1 MEKWEQSRPQA
12 PPSHR
17 HGRNNPS
24 FSSSL
29 LDAIYRSIDDSDAV
43 TPCLVTSS
51 IDKNCAFRPPP
62 PATLRRAIDPV
73 DDRRHRR
80 FCSATSSSDTS
91 RFGGFSSSDF
101 DSATR
106 PRPVLTRSKLIRMD
120 PPPPPE
126 TKRTNRSIRSR
137 IRDLQKSPASASPG
151 SRLTAFVNAIFAGGS
166 DRTPNKPKCTGRMEN
181 PASATSSSYFSKSG
195 TSNAAPFYNGR
206 GKQES
211 VRISPVNDFGG
222 GDLRQ
227 TRPCGG
233 GDSAAAS
240 DRRMMVELFRGF
252 EKIEDQEDC
261 ESVSSS
267 DLFELESLSVIGRFT
282 DELPVYESTN
292 LGNSRAIPRR
302 FIA

>member
-1 MEKWEQSRPQA
+1 MEKWEQSRPQV

-17 HGRNNPS
+17 HGSNNPS

-43 TPCLVTSS
+43 TPCLATSS
-51 IDKNCAFRPPP
+51 IDKNWALPPPP
-62 PATLRRAIDPV
+62 PATLRRALDPA

-80 FCSATSSSDTS
+80 FFSATSSSDSS

-101 DSATR
+101 DSTTR
-106 PRPVLTRSKLIRMD
+106 PRPVLTRSNLIRMD

-151 SRLTAFVNAIFAGGS
+151 SRLAAFVNAIFAGSG

-181 PASATSSSYFSKSG
+181 PASATSSSYFSRSG
-195 TSNAAPFYNGR
+195 ISKATPSYNGR

-211 VRISPVNDFGG
+211 VRISPVNVFVG
-222 GDLRQ
+222 GDLRP

-233 GDSAAAS
+233 GDSASAS

-292 LGNSRAIPRR
+292 LGDSRAIPRG
-302 FIA
+302 FIV